1 MIVSFFFYLRPW
13 GPKKESNILHKM
25 FGKWAERKLQKS
37 SWWQSKNT
45 LVKCARISVVYW
57 FSLIGCQER
66 KCYIFWF
73 SCLDDS
79 VVTQNTNYFN
89 YIMTIRD
96 SVYPFYLWWQ
106 WPGHTGQGQPWETQ
120 PHWSVQLG
128 SQMFGEMS
136 LCCPSLN

>member
-66 KCYIFWF
+66 KCYIFLI

-96 SVYPFYLWWQ
+96 SVTPFICGGSGLVTQAMVNPERHNLIGVFSW
-106 WPGHTGQGQPWETQ
+106 GHRCLVRC
-120 PHWSVQLG
+120 HSAAL
-128 SQMFGEMS
+128 
-136 LCCPSLN
+136 L